1 MEPTSA
7 ESETQQPRETA
18 EALDTGC
25 LTGWEWITPEV
36 VTKFSCATDEFLCP
50 ASANTYGIDFLGFT
64 VRDVDSGVKLLQITK
79 ISGSLGSP
87 KSGCKQQ
94 QQQQQLRSQS

>member
-64 VRDVDSGVKLLQITK
+64 VVLSCPVTRYAIALGLGLLASTYWR
-79 ISGSLGSP
+79 LELV
-87 KSGCKQQ
+87 
-94 QQQQQLRSQS
+94 LRSLVL